1 MENPLCQNL
10 DLKKQGLRKMKKFL
24 FILLFFNTIS
34 IAVGANFQ
42 NTFDKISRTVVN
54 EKTALS
60 LRKELSD
67 CVSSLIL
74 EGNLEDIQQL
84 FRLYMH
90 KTNDEPDLE
99 FLKFADTTL
108 FYIKTKLINK
118 DFNFKSSLNSLRIL
132 PERID
137 GKEILTPGMSP
148 DSPNLTERERQ
159 AYKLQLE
166 AQKKYIEEKDKQI
179 ELKLYYDAIVFD
191 ISRYIERG
199 ILLQRFDVKQIKNL
213 NCDYMYNS
221 NMKQIK
227 TIN

>member
-1 MENPLCQNL
+1 
-10 DLKKQGLRKMKKFL
+10 MKKFL